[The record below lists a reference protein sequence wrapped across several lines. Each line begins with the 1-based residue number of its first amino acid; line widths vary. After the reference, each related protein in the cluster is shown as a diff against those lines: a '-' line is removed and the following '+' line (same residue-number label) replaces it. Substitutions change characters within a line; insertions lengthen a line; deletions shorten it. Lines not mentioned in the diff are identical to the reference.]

1 MLPCVSLN
9 LALSVSV
16 SLEGFGKY
24 AFCLRPLICTRTHN
38 SDAHA
43 QLFLHTY
50 CQRANPPPILSRAPM
65 RFLWT
70 AAAVAALMLSSM
82 MMSSVHAG
90 EEYAPSPEVCVHVFR
105 RG

>member
-1 MLPCVSLN
+1 MTSSTWGGEWWEREIGEICKTLLYLN
-9 LALSVSV
+9 P
-16 SLEGFGKY
+16 
-24 AFCLRPLICTRTHN
+24 RPPP
-38 SDAHA
+38 AHA
-43 QLFLHTY
+43 PFFFTTL
-50 CQRANPPPILSRAPM
+50 NPK

-90 EEYAPSPEVCVHVFR
+90 EEYAPSPEVCVHVFQ